1 MKNII
6 RALGILTMSFILA
19 PYARAMDLQLDGKLA
34 LVTGSTGGIGY
45 GIARGLL
52 SEGATVIIN
61 GRSQESVDTA
71 IKELKEQT
79 GKTAIGFAGDM
90 SKTEDI
96 ERLVKA
102 HPGVEILVNNVGTA
116 TLHDFEEIPD
126 KDWYYLFDLNVM
138 SGVRLSRAYLPAM
151 KQKNWGRIIFISS
164 ESAVQI
170 PKEMVHY
177 GMTKTAQLAV
187 ARGIAESVAG
197 TGITVNAVL
206 PGPTKTTF
214 FDRMKENIEKQGGS
228 VEQMEKEFIEN
239 ARPSSLIKRFAE
251 VDEVASMV
259 VYLCSPLA
267 SATTGAAVRV
277 DGGVVRSAF

>member
-1 MKNII
+1 MKYITRTLII
-6 RALGILTMSFILA
+6 MTMLLILT

-45 GIARGLL
+45 GIAHGLL
-52 SEGATVIIN
+52 QEGATVIIN

-90 SKTEDI
+90 SRAEDI
-96 ERLVKA
+96 DKLVKT

-126 KDWYYLFDLNVM
+126 QDWYYLFDLNVM

-187 ARGIAESVAG
+187 SRGIAESVAG

-228 VEQMEKEFIEN
+228 VEQMEKEFIDN

>member
-1 MKNII
+1 MK
-6 RALGILTMSFILA
+6 RVILSIVIAVTFIYA
-19 PYARAMDLQLDGKLA
+19 PCSSAMDLKLEGKLA
-34 LVTGSTGGIGY
+34 LVTGSTAGIGY

-52 SEGATVIIN
+52 REGANVIIN
-61 GRSQESVDTA
+61 GRKEEDVAKA
-71 IKELKEQT
+71 IKQLKQET
-79 GKTAIGFAGDM
+79 GKTAMGFAGDM
-90 SKTEDI
+90 SKAEDI
-96 ERLVKA
+96 NRLVAA

-116 TLHDFEEIPD
+116 TLHNFEDIPD

-151 KQKNWGRIIFISS
+151 KKKNWGRIIFISS

-170 PKEMVHY
+170 PKEMIHY

-187 ARGIAESVAG
+187 SRGIAEAVAG

-206 PGPTKTTF
+206 PGPTKTRF
-214 FDRMKENIEKQGGS
+214 YERMKENIEKQGGS
-228 VEQMEKEFIEN
+228 VKDMEKQFFTT

-251 VDEVASMV
+251 VDEVADMV

-277 DGGVVRSAF
+277 DGGVIRSAF

>member
-1 MKNII
+1 MKRSLYTVVIFAI
-6 RALGILTMSFILA
+6 TLLYGPGAGAL
-19 PYARAMDLQLDGKLA
+19 DLQLQGKLA

-52 SEGATVIIN
+52 KEGANVIVN
-61 GRSQESVDTA
+61 GRSEESVTAA
-71 IKELKEQT
+71 IKKLQEET
-79 GKTAIGFAGDM
+79 GKTAVGFAGDM
-90 SKTEDI
+90 SKAEDI
-96 ERLVKA
+96 DRLVKA

-116 TLHDFEEIPD
+116 TLHDFEQIPD
-126 KDWYYLFDLNVM
+126 KDWYFLFDLNVM

-151 KQKNWGRIIFISS
+151 KAKNWGRIIFISS

-170 PKEMVHY
+170 PKEMIHY

-187 ARGIAESVAG
+187 SRGLAEAVAG

-214 FDRMKENIEKQGGS
+214 FGRMEENVKKQGGTL
-228 VEQMEKEFIEN
+228 EQMQKQFFEN

-251 VDEVASMV
+251 VDEVANMV
-259 VYLCSPLA
+259 VYLSSPLA

-277 DGGVVRSAF
+277 DGGVIRSAF

>member
-6 RALGILTMSFILA
+6 RTLGIMTMLLILT
-19 PYARAMDLQLDGKLA
+19 PYASAMDLQLDGKLA